1 MVHPIEVLYST
12 FRAVDEL
19 QLPAAMSYGPL
30 AAGAWALLQVIK
42 TMRSWLGRQSAGKSL
57 TTTARATAHG
67 VRDARTSGEAAG
79 ASIPPR
85 QVSWQRQPDDSQV
98 HSHGSG
104 YQWWVL

>member
-30 AAGAWALLQVIK
+30 AAGAWALLQLIK
-42 TMRSWLGRQSAGKSL
+42 TMRSWLGRQSAGETL

-67 VRDARTSGEAAG
+67 VRDARTSGEAAV
-79 ASIPPR
+79 ARIHPR
-85 QVSWQRQPDDSQV
+85 HSSWE
-98 HSHGSG
+98 
-104 YQWWVL
+104 